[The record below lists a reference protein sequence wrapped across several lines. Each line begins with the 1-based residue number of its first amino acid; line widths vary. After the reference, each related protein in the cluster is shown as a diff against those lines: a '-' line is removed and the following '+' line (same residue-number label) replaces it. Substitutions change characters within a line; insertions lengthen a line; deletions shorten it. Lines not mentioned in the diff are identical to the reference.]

1 MPAWK
6 TRIVGSAGKAYPSM
20 AMLGRSSYLN
30 DIRFK
35 INRLL
40 ANQYDIDNEADWVKP
55 GNTPVQK
62 AFQQSKYGLELL
74 FRFTEPDQFPSPDK
88 TSRRLGAKLIKR
100 HLLFS
105 GAVHGTFFAMALAE
119 LLARTEGR
127 LHYDEPVPDGE
138 LGSPM
143 YYRRFRETTQD
154 FYPAEERTLYLLDNR
169 APAEFRVLETGE
181 PRESVRSG
189 EEAGTGYSAALLRG
203 ENPSGNPA
211 LVKEQWEYA
220 RDYFI
225 WSCEKAMMPSAM
237 ERPTRAQEHVTH
249 VTGVIADLVDLPSPE
264 AGGPGEDPKRITYRA
279 RALERWEASARSYLS
294 YVALDA
300 TVEGEV
306 SARME
311 RA

>member
-1 MPAWK
+1 
-6 TRIVGSAGKAYPSM
+6 
-20 AMLGRSSYLN
+20 MLGRSSYLD

-35 INRLL
+35 INRYL
-40 ANQYDIDNEADWVKP
+40 ANHYDIDHSADWVKP

-74 FRFTEPDQFPSPDK
+74 FRFAEPDQFPSLDRM
-88 TSRRLGAKLIKR
+88 SRRLGAKLVKR
-100 HLLFS
+100 GLLYT
-105 GAVHGTFFAMALAE
+105 GAVHAPFFAQALAE

-127 LHYDEPVPDGE
+127 LHYDEPVPEGE
-138 LGSPM
+138 LGSPL
-143 YYRRFRETTQD
+143 YYRSLRETIQD
-154 FYPAEERTLYLLDNR
+154 FYAADAPALEQLDDR
-169 APAEFRVLETGE
+169 GPAEFRVLETGE
-181 PRESVRSG
+181 PREKVRSS

-203 ENPSGNPA
+203 ENPNDDPA

-225 WSCEKAMMPSAM
+225 WSFEKAMMPTAM
-237 ERPTRAQEHVTH
+237 ERPMRPHAREHFRELV
-249 VTGVIADLVDLPSPE
+249 ADLVDLTSPE
-264 AGGPGEDPKRITYRA
+264 SGGPGEDPKRIAYRA

-294 YVALDA
+294 YAALDA
-300 TVEGEV
+300 ASEGEV